1 MKKYLQN
8 GWMRVLS
15 SIVCAVSIISLAIG
29 ALGFVFVTAFRDS
42 HGIYE
47 SGYNMVAENYAL
59 YAIDML
65 EQGEEEKLQKEFAE
79 KGINCS
85 IQLMLNIPDA
95 SGEVISTVEKQVI
108 VGEIDEEHKIELEA
122 VAGSN
127 VRYRENS
134 LLGVLLGYCGYSDE
148 DDWVEY
154 PIEKVVF
161 NPTTGL
167 FYYQTPIG
175 YYKID
180 EVDVYTDNVYFD
192 YVLTQK
198 DGQEYYYNGYYQ
210 IKLDPSTAEEWTKVR
225 IDGNLMGLTTVKE
238 QSEVYEVHGWLEG
251 DVWIITQPEDFWAED
266 IRTTD
271 FSVAGAEIYAPAP
284 ELPDMY
290 QVQISWSNSD
300 NESLFTEWK
309 HLSDLLNAF
318 DTMAVPMIFI
328 SFIFMVLSFGLMICS
343 ANNEKEKLSF
353 MQKTP
358 VACYT
363 FAVYMVMFCIC
374 AIVWEGGNWLIGSD
388 IGRLSDIITLG
399 GLVAFVLVWIA
410 LGWLLNIVSRIKCKS
425 FWRTS
430 EIYYGYVLLKKSWK
444 FISNPLKACWTIVTK
459 PFRAVGRV
467 CKDFMQQASK
477 NTTLFA
483 GGIIVF
489 IVLAL
494 IDFYI
499 IAQAMWYGSDYF
511 FLFIFVKGIELLAV
525 VIILFHMQ
533 QLHEGSKRVAS
544 GDMSKPIDTQ
554 RMFWKFKEHGENI
567 NKVSDGIALAVNERM
582 KSEHFKTELIT
593 NVSHDIKTPLTS
605 IINYVDLIKKED
617 VQDEKVQGYVEVL
630 DRQSARLKKLIED
643 LMEASKASTGNLAV
657 NLEECDIEVLL
668 TQVIGEFEEKLS
680 KNQLEVVV
688 EKPEHPVKM
697 MADGRHMW
705 RVLDNL
711 LNNAC
716 KYSMPG
722 TRVYVSL
729 KEEDNT
735 AVVVFKNI
743 SKTALNIPSDEL
755 MERFV
760 RGDSSRN
767 TEGSGLGLSIAQS
780 LTELMHGSMKLE
792 IDGDLFKVTLRFPMM

>member
-1 MKKYLQN
+1 MNKYLKN
-8 GWMRVLS
+8 GWVRVLS
-15 SIVCAVSIISLAIG
+15 CVLCAISIVSLAIG
-29 ALGFVFVTAFRDS
+29 AAGFVFVTAFRDS

-65 EQGEEEKLQKEFAE
+65 EQGEEEKLQKEFKE
-79 KGINCS
+79 KGISCA

-95 SGEVISTVEKQVI
+95 NGEVTSSVEKQVI

-122 VAGSN
+122 VAGAR

-134 LLGVLLGYCGYSDE
+134 LLGVLLGYCSYSDT
-148 DDWVEY
+148 DDWVDY
-154 PIEKVVF
+154 PIERVVF
-161 NPTTGL
+161 DPNTGL

-192 YVLTQK
+192 YILTQK
-198 DGQEYYYNGYYQ
+198 DGQEYYYNGYYN
-210 IKLDPSTAEEWTKVR
+210 IKLDPTMVAEWTQVR
-225 IDGNLMGLTTVKE
+225 IDGSIMGLTTVKE
-238 QSEVYEVHGWLEG
+238 QSELHSVHGWLEG
-251 DVWIITQPEDFWAED
+251 NVWVITQPEDFWAED

-271 FSVAGAEIYAPAP
+271 FSVAGDEIYAPAP
-284 ELPDMY
+284 ELSDMY

-300 NESLFTEWK
+300 KESLFSEWK
-309 HLSDLLNAF
+309 YLSDLLNAF
-318 DTMAVPMIFI
+318 DTMAVPMILI
-328 SFIFMVLSFGLMICS
+328 SFIFMVTSFGLMIYS

-363 FAVYMVMFCIC
+363 FAVYMVMFCTC
-374 AIVWEGGNWLIGSD
+374 ALVWEIGNWLIVSD
-388 IGRLSDIITLG
+388 VGRLSDIIVLA

-410 LGWLLNIVSRIKCKS
+410 LGWLQNIATRIKCKS

-430 EIYYGYVLLKKSWK
+430 EFYYGYVLLKKSWK
-444 FISNPLKACWTIVTK
+444 FISNPLKTCWGIVTK
-459 PFRAVGRV
+459 PFRALARA

-477 NTTLFA
+477 NTSLFV

-489 IVLAL
+489 VVLVL

-499 IAQAMWYGSDYF
+499 MVNGWWYGGEFF
-511 FLFIFVKGIELLAV
+511 FLFIIVKGIELLAFI
-525 VIILFHMQ
+525 IILFHLQ

-544 GDMSKPIDTQ
+544 GDMSKPIDTE
-554 RMFWKFKEHGENI
+554 RMYWKFKEHGENI

-605 IINYVDLIKKED
+605 IINYVDLIKKEEI
-617 VQDEKVQGYVEVL
+617 QDEKVQEYVDVL

-643 LMEASKASTGNLAV
+643 LMEASKASTGNLTV

-668 TQVIGEFEEKLS
+668 TQVIGEFEERLQ

-688 EKPEHPVKM
+688 DKPEHPVKM

-729 KEEDNT
+729 KEENKA

-780 LTELMHGSMKLE
+780 LTELMQGNMKLE
-792 IDGDLFKVTLRFPMM
+792 IDGDLFKVTLRFPVI